1 MNAKPVT
8 VEELKEKLQGLN
20 IDLSAPFAVA
30 VSGGAD
36 SLALALLMSQI
47 CKIETVT
54 VDHGLRAQAADE
66 ARFVGDVMERHS
78 IAHTIL
84 HWEGEKPTT
93 NVPAAARTARYRL
106 IQNWCVEKKI
116 TNLVLAHH
124 MDDQAET
131 FLMRLSRGSGVY
143 GLASMAEQS
152 PLMGSMGTIMMLR
165 PLLHITKER
174 LKATLVSMKQD
185 WVEDPSNKDLQYDR
199 VKAREY
205 LSNPPLL
212 NLDSLKLAQT
222 AERMQRAKE
231 ALDYYAT
238 ELLAAAV
245 VVYPAGYADLD
256 VNILRSNPDETGL
269 RALARLVRHISGGVY
284 SPRLA
289 KLERAYNALSR
300 SDFSGQTLLGCQFT
314 VSGTTVTVARESD
327 AVDPLPWSGQGLW
340 DGRFTIS
347 QSGQGQ
353 VKKLGEDGWMQIKA
367 VDPTLKHTSI
377 AYSTRLSL
385 PTLWHEGKVIAQPHL
400 GFGEGLEAQF
410 SPIYAL

>member
-8 VEELKEKLQGLN
+8 VEELKEKLQALN
-20 IDLSAPFAVA
+20 VDLSAPLVVA

-36 SLALALLMSQI
+36 SLALALLMSKI
-47 CKIETVT
+47 CEIETVT

-66 ARFVGDVMERHS
+66 ARFVGDVMARHS
-78 IAHTIL
+78 IAHTVL
-84 HWEGEKPTT
+84 QWKGEKPTT

-143 GLASMAEQS
+143 GLASMAEKS
-152 PLMGSMGTIMMLR
+152 PLMGSMGAITMLR
-165 PLLHITKER
+165 PLLHINKER

-231 ALDYYAT
+231 ALDHYAT

-245 VVYPAGYADLD
+245 VVYPAGYAELD

-269 RALARLVRHISGGVY
+269 RALARLVRHISGGIY
-284 SPRLA
+284 GPRLN

-300 SDFSGQTLLGCQFT
+300 SDFSGQTLLGCQFS
-314 VSGTTVTVARESD
+314 VSDTRVIVARESE

-340 DGRFTIS
+340 DGRYCIS

-353 VKKLGEDGWMQIKA
+353 VKKLGEDGWLQIKA
-367 VDPTLKHTSI
+367 VDSTLKNTPI

-385 PTLWHEGKVIAQPHL
+385 PTLWHEDKVVAQPHL
-400 GFGEGLEAQF
+400 GFGAGLEAQF

>member
-8 VEELKEKLQGLN
+8 IEELKEKLLALGV
-20 IDLSAPFAVA
+20 DLSAPFAVA

-54 VDHGLRAQAADE
+54 VDHGLRAEAADE
-66 ARFVGDVMERHS
+66 ARFVGEVMARHS

-84 HWEGEKPTT
+84 QWKGDKPTA
-93 NVPAAARTARYRL
+93 NVQAAARTARYEL
-106 IQNWCVEKKI
+106 IQKWCVEKKI

-152 PLMGSMGTIMMLR
+152 PLMGSLGSIMLLR
-165 PLLHITKER
+165 PLLHINKER

-185 WVEDPSNKDLQYDR
+185 WVEDPSNEDLQYDR
-199 VKAREY
+199 IKAREY

-231 ALDYYAT
+231 ALDHYAS

-245 VVYPAGYADLD
+245 VVYPAGYAGLD
-256 VNILRSNPDETGL
+256 VNILRSAPEETGL
-269 RALARLVRHISGGVY
+269 RAFARLVRHISGGAY
-284 SPRLA
+284 SPRLN
-289 KLERAYNALSR
+289 KLERAYKALSQ
-300 SDFSGQTLLGCQFT
+300 SDFSGQTLLGCQLS
-314 VSGTTVTVARESD
+314 VSDTTVLVAREFD
-327 AVDPLPWSGQGLW
+327 AVDPLPWSEQGLW
-340 DGRFTIS
+340 DGRFIIS

-367 VDPTLKHTSI
+367 MDSNLKNTAI
-377 AYSTRLSL
+377 AYNTRLSL

-400 GFGEGLEAQF
+400 GFGEGLKAQF

>member
-8 VEELKEKLQGLN
+8 VEELREKLLALN
-20 IDLSAPFAVA
+20 VDLSAPFAVA

-54 VDHGLRAQAADE
+54 VDHGLRSEAADE
-66 ARFVGDVMERHS
+66 ARFVGDVMARHS
-78 IAHTIL
+78 IAHTVL
-84 HWEGEKPTT
+84 QWKGEKPTT
-93 NVPAAARTARYRL
+93 NVQAAARSARYEL
-106 IQNWCVEKKI
+106 IQNWCVEKEI

-143 GLASMAEQS
+143 GLASMAEKS
-152 PLMGSMGTIMMLR
+152 PLMGSLGSIMLLR
-165 PLLHITKER
+165 PLLAINKEQ

-185 WVEDPSNKDLQYDR
+185 WVEDPSNNDLQYDR
-199 VKAREY
+199 IKAREY

-222 AERMQRAKE
+222 AERMQRAKV
-231 ALDYYAT
+231 ALDHYAS

-256 VNILRSNPDETGL
+256 VNMLRSAPEETGL
-269 RALARLVRHISGGVY
+269 RALARLVRHISGGAY
-284 SPRLA
+284 SPRLN
-289 KLERAYNALSR
+289 KLERAYKALGR
-300 SDFSGQTLLGCQFT
+300 SDFSGQTLLGCQF
-314 VSGTTVTVARESD
+314 SASDTTVMVARESD
-327 AVDPLPWSGQGLW
+327 AVDPSPWSGQGLW
-340 DGRFTIS
+340 DGRFIVS

-353 VKKLGEDGWMQIKA
+353 VKKLGEDGWIQIKA
-367 VDPTLKHTSI
+367 VDSNLKNTAI
-377 AYSTRLSL
+377 AYNTRLSL
-385 PTLWHEGKVIAQPHL
+385 PTLWHEDKVIAQPQL
-400 GFGEGLEAQF
+400 GFGEGLQAQF